1 VNAFAARCGGA
12 VAIVVRQGDPISNVA
27 AGNGRRHLHQTQM
40 PLELPSA
47 GAANAAI
54 TVGLVFGGRSAEHAV
69 SIRSAA
75 TLHAALRRA
84 GCWVVPIGIE
94 RSGTWR
100 YMPLAGKPF
109 PAGVDPKACAVMLA
123 PNGAG
128 QLLACDGPER
138 ALDLPRID
146 VAFPALHG
154 PFGEDGRLQ
163 GLFETCGVPYVG
175 ADVLAG
181 AVAMDKEVAKR
192 LLMQAGLPVVP
203 YRLHRRGEP
212 VPTWQ
217 ATSDVLGPRLYVK
230 PASLGSSIG
239 AAPADDEVA
248 FARALAGAR
257 AHGDKVLVERRVIGR
272 ELECG
277 VMDTEDGP
285 IASVV
290 GEILAGTPDAFYD
303 YEAKYSDDSG
313 ATVDVPARLDAATTC
328 RIRALAVAAF
338 KALGCRDL
346 ARVDFFLGERGEL
359 FVNEVNTLP
368 GFTSASLFPRLFE
381 ATGIA
386 VEDQVRRL
394 VDLALARA

>member
-1 VNAFAARCGGA
+1 MSLALPGEAAA
-12 VAIVVRQGDPISNVA
+12 K
-27 AGNGRRHLHQTQM
+27 
-40 PLELPSA
+40 
-47 GAANAAI
+47 AAI

-84 GCWVVPIGIE
+84 GYWVVPIGIE
-94 RSGTWR
+94 RCGTWR
-100 YMPLAGKPF
+100 YMPLGGTAF
-109 PAGVDPKACAVMLA
+109 PAAVDTNACAVTLA
-123 PNGAG
+123 PNGGG
-128 QLLACDGPER
+128 QLLACEASER
-138 ALDLPRID
+138 RVDLPRID

-163 GLFETCGVPYVG
+163 GLFETCGVRYVG

-181 AVAMDKEVAKR
+181 AVTLDKEVAKR

-212 VPTWQ
+212 LPTWQ
-217 ATSDVLGPRLYVK
+217 AMSDSLGPRLFVK

-239 AAPADDEVA
+239 TAPADDADA

-257 AHGDKVLVERRVIGR
+257 AHGDKVLIERRVIGR

-277 VMDTEDGP
+277 VMDSEDGP

-290 GEILAGTPDAFYD
+290 GEIRAGTLDAFYD
-303 YEAKYSDDSG
+303 YDAKYADDSD
-313 ATVDVPARLDAATTC
+313 ATVDVPARLDAETTR
-328 RIRALAVAAF
+328 RIRAMAVDAF

-346 ARVDFFLGERGEL
+346 ARIDFFLGEQGEL
-359 FVNEVNTLP
+359 FVNEVNTMP
-368 GFTSASLFPRLFE
+368 GFTSISLYPRLFE

-386 VEDQVRRL
+386 IEDQVRRL
-394 VDLALARA
+394 ADLALART